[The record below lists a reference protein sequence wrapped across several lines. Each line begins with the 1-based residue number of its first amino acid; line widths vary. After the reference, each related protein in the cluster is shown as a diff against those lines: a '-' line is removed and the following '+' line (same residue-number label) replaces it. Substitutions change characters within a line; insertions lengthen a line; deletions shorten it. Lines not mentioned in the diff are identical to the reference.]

1 MRRLTLTHWL
11 QGQRAR
17 PAVQALSSLLSGQLL
32 NAGAGLLVG
41 KAIALY
47 IPAAVFGAYS
57 LEFASMTLGH
67 SLLIAPVL
75 QSLKAAQAQYGWGI
89 VFPVYRRVLL
99 ALYGLVAIGA
109 GGYGS
114 LTGNVPEAALL
125 VLALMGQGF
134 YAARS
139 EYLTLQGQF
148 RTYSLVQATYGLT
161 HLLLFLV
168 IIVGMGI
175 QTVAGLWLVLA
186 LLNGL
191 FAALVWRLMVTGKP
205 IHKQAPPSDTAPT
218 ALALIRALRTY
229 ALPLVGL
236 AVWSWLCNY
245 ADRYLIGYYLTGAD
259 VGIYSA
265 GYGLGAKMT
274 LLVGPFMLH
283 LSSRLYRLRGEG
295 GDGNAAWTLQ
305 RQYIGRYAAIG
316 LAACLFFFL
325 GRNLLGQVLLSE
337 AYRPAFLIAPTVA
350 LGYLFLTLIHL
361 HEIKWYVY
369 GQTTFILAHY
379 AAGALVN
386 IGLNGLL
393 IPRWG
398 LPGAAL
404 STVFSY
410 LLQLLLVIY
419 LYHRSR

>member
-1 MRRLTLTHWL
+1 MRRLTLTPWL
-11 QGQRAR
+11 QGQRAS
-17 PAVQALSSLLSGQLL
+17 PAVQALSSLLSGQLV
-32 NAGAGLLVG
+32 NAGAGLLLG

-47 IPAAVFGAYS
+47 VPAAVFGDYS
-57 LEFASMTLGH
+57 LEFATMTLSH

-75 QSLKAAQAQYGWGI
+75 QSLKTAQAQYGWAT

-99 ALYGLVAIGA
+99 ALYGLGAIGA
-109 GGYGS
+109 GLYAS
-114 LTGNVPEAALL
+114 LTGNVPEAALML
-125 VLALMGQGF
+125 LALMGQGF

-139 EYLTLQGQF
+139 EYLNLQGQF
-148 RTYSLVQATYGLT
+148 STYSLVQATYGLAN
-161 HLLLFLV
+161 LLLFLLV
-168 IIVGMGI
+168 VVGMGI
-175 QTVAGLWLVLA
+175 QTVVGLWLVLA

-191 FAALVWRLMVTGKP
+191 FAALVWRLAVPTRSLQK
-205 IHKQAPPSDTAPT
+205 HAPPTDTAPG
-218 ALALIRALRTY
+218 APALIRALRTY
-229 ALPLVGL
+229 ATPLIGL

-245 ADRYLIGYYLTGAD
+245 ADRYLIGYYLTRAD

-283 LSSRLYRLRGEG
+283 LSSRLYRLRSEG
-295 GDGNAAWTLQ
+295 GDGNDAWTLQ
-305 RQYIGRYAAIG
+305 RQYIGRYAAVG
-316 LAACLFFFL
+316 LVACLVFFL
-325 GRNLLGQVLLSE
+325 GRNLIGQWLLSE
-337 AYRPAFLIAPTVA
+337 AYQPAFLIAPMVA

-369 GQTTFILAHY
+369 GQTTFILGHY
-379 AAGALVN
+379 AVGAFVN
-386 IGLNGLL
+386 IGLNSLL
-393 IPRWG
+393 IPLWG

-410 LLQLLLVIY
+410 LLQLLLVMY